1 MAFETRE
8 EDAVAEATGV
18 RRADVVFVL
27 DTTGSMA
34 EVIGA
39 VKNSINEVAE
49 VYLESNILIRLS
61 LIEFRDR
68 VEAAKSGNH
77 EFEYQEGGGRLPTLR
92 VVDFKTA
99 EPNSSEIFTRNF
111 DAFKAAVSELVA
123 DGGGPLEESSLDA
136 LARASKSEWK
146 EGATRILILLTDAPP
161 NIPDY
166 EMKSVAKTASE
177 FTAEGIDQ
185 MFVLCPKI
193 EIDEYR
199 GLARA
204 RTTKGG
210 PIYWQFLPLEQS
222 SESSEIIDS
231 LLQVATSSST
241 SISGSELEEEEVPTV
256 VFNDDDEDL
265 DENPFLD

>member
-8 EDAVAEATGV
+8 DDAVAEATGV

-68 VEAAKSGNH
+68 VEAERKGNH
-77 EFEYQEGGGRLPTLR
+77 EFDLSGGLRLPTLR
-92 VVDFKTA
+92 VVDFQTA
-99 EPNSSEIFTRNF
+99 ENASTSTFTRNF
-111 DAFKAAVSELVA
+111 DAFKSAVSELVA

-161 NIPDY
+161 NFPDY
-166 EMKSVAKTASE
+166 EMESVAHTASIL
-177 FTAEGIDQ
+177 TTEGIDQ
-185 MFVLCPKI
+185 MFVLCPKR
-193 EIDEYR
+193 EVDEYR
-199 GLARA
+199 ELARA
-204 RTTKGG
+204 RTTRGG
-210 PIYWQFLPLEQS
+210 PIYWQWLPLEQS
-222 SESSEIIDS
+222 SESSDIIAS

-241 SISGSELEEEEVPTV
+241 SISGSELEEVEVPTV
-256 VFNDDDEDL
+256 VFNDDDDEDL
-265 DENPFLD
+265 DGNPFLD

>member
-1 MAFETRE
+1 MAFETRDD
-8 EDAVAEATGV
+8 DAVAEATGV

-39 VKNSINEVAE
+39 VKDSINKVAE

-68 VEAAKSGNH
+68 VEAASKGNH
-77 EFEYQEGGGRLPTLR
+77 EFENRVDGPNLPTLR
-92 VVDFKTA
+92 VARFKTD
-99 EPNSSEIFTRNF
+99 ENSSTSTFTRDF

-136 LARASKSEWK
+136 LAIASMSEWK

-161 NIPDY
+161 HIPDY
-166 EMKSVAKTASE
+166 EMKSATHTASKLTE
-177 FTAEGIDQ
+177 QGIDQ
-185 MFVLCPKI
+185 MFVLCPSR

-199 GLARA
+199 ELARA
-204 RTTKGG
+204 RTTRGT
-210 PIYWQFLPLEQS
+210 PIYWQFLPLEQTS
-222 SESSEIIDS
+222 SDIIDS

-241 SISGSELEEEEVPTV
+241 SISGSELEEEEVPSV
-256 VFNDDDEDL
+256 VFNDDDDEDL
-265 DENPFLD
+265 DGNPFL